1 MSDKLSREEL
11 LKRIKSWKR
20 GLIELGKKID
30 IPIWQEKDEQAYS
43 QIKSRLTSVPEE
55 KKNEFVEK
63 WARIMEAHNDLWSI
77 EDRVKELL
85 KEYDNLREGKE
96 G

>member
-1 MSDKLSREEL
+1 MKDKLSQEYESRIAKMGIEL
-11 LKRIKSWKR
+11 SECYEQIEGFKKRIKS
-20 GLIELGKKID
+20 LLT
-30 IPIWQEKDEQAYS
+30 PI
-43 QIKSRLTSVPEE
+43 PEE
-55 KKNEFVEK
+55 KLNELIEK
-63 WARIMEAHNDLWSI
+63 WAHIMETHNDLWSI